1 MHTGYVKDS
10 ILRVMEV
17 LKASKERKL
26 HDKFCDL
33 E

>member
-17 LKASKERKL
+17 LKESKERKL